1 MEFGAHAHAAS
12 TLPATEDV
20 SAIAAVLLSA
30 DGEAD
35 GWQSEVFEALTRT
48 SSATHLHFVLP
59 PATSLALH
67 IGCSLSGAFG
77 AFTGELP
84 AAADTAT
91 VVETVA
97 AQLTSTRRGWSWS
110 ENPFALAHSKC
121 FRRTPR
127 YVVGIRR
134 RPLYGLWLR
143 ALHYQP
149 LR

>member
-1 MEFGAHAHAAS
+1 MEFGANAHAVP
-12 TLPATEDV
+12 TLPTTENV
-20 SAIAAVLLSA
+20 SAIAVVLLSA

-59 PATSLALH
+59 PATSLVLH
-67 IGCSLSGAFG
+67 LSCSLSGAFG

-84 AAADTAT
+84 TPADTAT
-91 VVETVA
+91 VVETIA
-97 AQLTSTRRGWSWS
+97 AQLVSTRRGWSWS
-110 ENPFALAHSKC
+110 EDPFALAHSKR

-143 ALHYQP
+143 TLHYQP